1 MVECSVPVTLKLPV
15 RWVLRAHKSSSWFK
29 ITVYFRESSFSRDR
43 RKADGLDAM
52 AFWVPLLS
60 QYFLFSDKNV
70 FRNLSI
76 LGGGCIN
83 KRRDG
88 MIKQGVPIPYLFD
101 NEGKP
106 RVTEPHFFKPKGPIS
121 FARTYSGKR
130 LRRKGQWSELIRGRW
145 VTFASRKLEPN
156 LDWPNTCQC

>member
-1 MVECSVPVTLKLPV
+1 MVECSIPVTLKLPV
-15 RWVLRAHKSSSWFK
+15 RWVLRAQKSSSWFK

-43 RKADGLDAM
+43 RKADSLDAM

-60 QYFLFSDKNV
+60 QYFLFLDKNV

-88 MIKQGVPIPYLFD
+88 MIKQGVPIPYLFH
-101 NEGKP
+101 NEGNP
-106 RVTEPHFFKPKGPIS
+106 GWLSHIFSNLKGLS
-121 FARTYSGKR
+121 ALLGLTLEKGLGGKDN
-130 LRRKGQWSELIRGRW
+130 GPSWYG
-145 VTFASRKLEPN
+145 VGG
-156 LDWPNTCQC
+156 